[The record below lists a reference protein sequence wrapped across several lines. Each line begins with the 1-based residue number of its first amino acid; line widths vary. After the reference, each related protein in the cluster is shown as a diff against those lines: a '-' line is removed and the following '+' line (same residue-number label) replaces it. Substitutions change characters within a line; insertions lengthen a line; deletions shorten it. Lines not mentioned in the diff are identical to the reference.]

1 MKKILYLVVFAL
13 FFISLNAQVTCQPV
27 YNKSCLR
34 YVNDPSKLRKCN
46 NNQIYKDLTKNIVY
60 PSGTVNSINGGRVL
74 VKVLVNIDGTFEI
87 EILESS
93 HHDYSIAVWNAF
105 KKIKP
110 WLLSATS
117 GEKKVPYIFIL
128 PVTFPAY
135 SMKPSK

>member
-1 MKKILYLVVFAL
+1 MTPPNYVSA
-13 FFISLNAQVTCQPV
+13 TTT
-27 YNKSCLR
+27 KSIKTS
-34 YVNDPSKLRKCN
+34 P
-46 NNQIYKDLTKNIVY
+46 KNIVY

-110 WLLSATS
+110 WLLSATR